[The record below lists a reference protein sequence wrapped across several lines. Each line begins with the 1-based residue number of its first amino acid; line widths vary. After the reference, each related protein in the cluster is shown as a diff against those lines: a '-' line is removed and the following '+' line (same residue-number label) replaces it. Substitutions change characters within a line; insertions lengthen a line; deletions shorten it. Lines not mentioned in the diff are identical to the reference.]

1 MFWKKGLKEKIE
13 SASCL
18 RCSYIFGC
26 ITVLTA
32 AGLWYWYSLQPARVH
47 REHSNVVSK
56 EFEYL
61 TRRIDFSFPGDN
73 WLSRKEAEQDL
84 DELEWLLENRYSY
97 LKRKGVDYKAALD
110 RIRSSL
116 GDGISRGTLAL
127 QLMKFMALFGDG
139 HSGVGD
145 PSLKRMC
152 RGFLPFLVAE
162 VDGRLLAFKADHSGF
177 VDDQYPFLRSIDG
190 IDIKIWLEAAT
201 QIVPKGSPQFVR
213 HQCIRN
219 LRHIQYLRKELG
231 LKISNLV
238 EVELETMD
246 GQSRR
251 TLSVTIAEEP
261 PKYSPWPRTKSRIL
275 AGNIG
280 YLRIPFWMS
289 NKQEFLDE
297 LVTYMKKFR
306 STRGLIIDIRGIGG
320 GSRAPLRILF
330 PFFMADSNPPKVLNI
345 AAYRLGHRKD
355 ILDAR
360 WLYPASWPHWT
371 PGERTSIEQAAQR
384 FNPQWQPPSNEFS
397 KWHYF
402 VLKANRE
409 NGTYHYH
416 RPVIVLM
423 STTNFSA
430 SDIFLGA
437 FKGWKNITL
446 IGNPSSG
453 GSGRYQRY
461 RLHNS
466 QISIRLSSMASFQP
480 NGKLYDGNGIQPDI
494 IVEPIPTD
502 FIGKTDSV
510 LDFAIYYFGRE

>member
-1 MFWKKGLKEKIE
+1 VAE
-13 SASCL
+13 SRSKAK
-18 RCSYIFGC
+18 RKMATYIRYALAC
-26 ITVLTA
+26 IVVLTGV
-32 AGLWYWYSLQPARVH
+32 GLWYWHSLQPYRVH
-47 REHSNVVSK
+47 RKHSNTVSE
-56 EFEYL
+56 EFRYL
-61 TRRIDFSFPGDN
+61 TRRIDFSFPAN
-73 WLSRKEAEQDL
+73 PWLSRKEVKRDL

-97 LKRKGVDYKAALD
+97 LKLKGIDYRAALD
-110 RIRSSL
+110 SIRSSL

-145 PSLKRMC
+145 PNLNRMC

-162 VDGRLLAFKADHSGF
+162 VDGRLLAFKVDRSGF
-177 VDDQYPFLRSIDG
+177 VDAQYPFLRGIDG
-190 IDIKIWLEAAT
+190 IDTKIWLEAAT
-201 QIVPKGSPQFVR
+201 QIVPKGSEQFVR
-213 HQCIRN
+213 HRSIRN
-219 LRHIQYLRKELG
+219 LRYIEYLRRELG
-231 LKISNLV
+231 LKISDIV
-238 EVELETMD
+238 EVELETED
-246 GQSRR
+246 GRSRR
-251 TLSVTIAEEP
+251 RLSLPVTSVF
-261 PKYSPWPRTKSRIL
+261 PKYGPWPRTKSKIL

-280 YLRIPFWMS
+280 YLRIPLWMS
-289 NKQEFLDE
+289 NEQEFLDE

-306 STRGLIIDIRGIGG
+306 STRGMIIDIRGIGG

-330 PFFMADSNPPKVLNI
+330 PFFMADSDPPKVFNI

-371 PGERTSIEQAAQR
+371 AGERTSIEQAAER
-384 FNPQWQPPSNEFS
+384 FNPQWQPPSDEFS

-416 RPVIVLM
+416 RPVIILM

-437 FKGWKNITL
+437 FKGWKNVTL

-453 GSGRYQRY
+453 GSGRYQQY

-480 NGKLYDGNGIQPDI
+480 NGKLYDGNGIQPDVMI
-494 IVEPIPTD
+494 ESIPTD
-502 FIGKTDSV
+502 FIGQSDTI
-510 LDFAIYYFGRE
+510 LDAAIKYINQK